1 MKFKSGFIALVP
13 DSNPE
18 EHRCSLETSC
28 YEFRARLVRNQ
39 QEAVA
44 AGKELAED
52 AGIHSLIL
60 CPGFTHQQVAEIS
73 RSAGDDVG
81 VVVARGD
88 APGSKIAR
96 EAIKE
101 AGWGDVS

>member
-28 YEFRARLVRNQ
+28 YEFKARLVRNQ
-39 QEAVA
+39 KEAIAV
-44 AGKELAED
+44 GKELAEEE
-52 AGIHSLIL
+52 GIHSLIL
-60 CPGFTHQQVAEIS
+60 CPGFTHEQVAEIS
-73 RSAGDDVG
+73 WTVGDDVG

-88 APGSKIAR
+88 GPGSKIAR
-96 EAIKE
+96 QAINE
-101 AGWGDVS
+101 AGWGDIS